1 MTGYIV
7 QRLALFVPTLFLV
20 SLLIFGLMRIVPGDV
35 ALAVLGEDPGTFTQ
49 EDLDE
54 VRKELGLDKPLAVQ
68 YGTWVGDVFKGN
80 FGQSFYYQDQSVA
93 ESLKRAFPRSM
104 ELAVLALVISYLIA
118 IPLGVLSAVKQD
130 SWVDYVSKLFT
141 IGGVALPTSW
151 VAILVLWILVSYFKG
166 ALPPLR
172 YVDLWDDPLTNLHQV
187 IFAALALGYFNIA
200 FATRI
205 TRSSM
210 LEVLRED
217 YIRTARSKGLA
228 EAVVIVRHALKNA
241 FLPVLTVAG
250 FQFSRLIGGAVL
262 VEFIFLIPGMGSLLI
277 DGVNRRD
284 YPMVQSIVL
293 VVAGVVLVVNLIIDL
308 LYAWINPRIRYA

>member
-35 ALAVLGEDPGTFTQ
+35 ALAVLGKDPGTFTQ

-141 IGGVALPTSW
+141 IGGVALPTFW

>member
-7 QRLALFVPTLFLV
+7 HRLALFIPTLLLV
-20 SLLIFGLMRIVPGDV
+20 SLLIFGLMRVVPGDV

-54 VRKELGLDKPLAVQ
+54 VRKELGLDKSLPVQ
-68 YGTWVGDVFKGN
+68 YVTWMRDVLKGN
-80 FGQSFYYQDQSVA
+80 FGQSYYYDQSVA
-93 ESLKRAFPRSM
+93 SSLKRAFPRSM
-104 ELAVLALVISYLIA
+104 ELALLALVISYVIA
-118 IPLGVLSAVKQD
+118 VPLGVLSAVKQD
-130 SWVDYVSKLFT
+130 TWVDYVSKLFT
-141 IGGVALPTSW
+141 LGGVALPTFW

-187 IFAALALGYFNIA
+187 IFAALALGYFNTA

-217 YIRTARSKGLA
+217 YIRTARSKGLT
-228 EAVVIVRHALKNA
+228 EVVVIVRHALKNA
-241 FLPVLTVAG
+241 FLPVMTVAG
-250 FQFSRLIGGAVL
+250 FQLSRLLGGAVL

-293 VVAGVVLVVNLIIDL
+293 VIAGVVLLLNLVIDL
-308 LYAWINPRIRYA
+308 LYAWINPRIRYT

>member
-1 MTGYIV
+1 MTGYIG

-20 SLLIFGLMRIVPGDV
+20 SILIFGLMRIVPGDV
-35 ALAVLGEDPGTFTQ
+35 ALAVLGQDPGTFTQ
-49 EDLDE
+49 EDLDA
-54 VRKELGLDKPLAVQ
+54 VRKELGLDKPLVVQ
-68 YGTWVGDVFKGN
+68 YGTWMGDVFKGN

-104 ELAVLALVISYLIA
+104 ELAVLALVISYAIA

-141 IGGVALPTSW
+141 IGGVALPTFW
-151 VAILVLWILVSYFKG
+151 VAILVLWILVTYFTG

-187 IFAALALGYFNIA
+187 IFAALALGYFNTA

-228 EAVVIVRHALKNA
+228 EVVVIVRHALKNA

-250 FQFSRLIGGAVL
+250 FQLSRLIGGAVL

-293 VVAGVVLVVNLIIDL
+293 VVAAVVLVVNLVIDL
-308 LYAWINPRIRYA
+308 LYAWINPRIRYT

>member
-1 MTGYIV
+1 M
-7 QRLALFVPTLFLV
+7 
-20 SLLIFGLMRIVPGDV
+20 
-35 ALAVLGEDPGTFTQ
+35 
-49 EDLDE
+49 
-54 VRKELGLDKPLAVQ
+54 
-68 YGTWVGDVFKGN
+68 FKGN

-141 IGGVALPTSW
+141 IGGVALPTFW

>member
-1 MTGYIV
+1 MTVYIV
-7 QRLALFVPTLFLV
+7 HRLALFVPTLLLV
-20 SLLIFGLMRIVPGDV
+20 SLLIFGMMRIVPGDV

-54 VRKELGLDKPLAVQ
+54 VRKELGLDKSLPVQ
-68 YGTWVGDVFKGN
+68 YLTWMRDVFKGN
-80 FGQSFYYQDQSVA
+80 FGQSYYYDQPVA
-93 ESLKRAFPRSM
+93 SSLKRAFPRSM
-104 ELAVLALVISYLIA
+104 ELAVLALVISYVIA
-118 IPLGVLSAVKQD
+118 VPLGVLSAVKQD
-130 SWVDYVSKLFT
+130 TWVDYFSKLFT
-141 IGGVALPTSW
+141 LGGVALPTFW

-172 YVDLWDDPLTNLHQV
+172 YVDFWDDPLTNLHQV
-187 IFAALALGYFNIA
+187 IFAALALGYFNTA

-217 YIRTARSKGLA
+217 YIRTARSKGLT
-228 EAVVIVRHALKNA
+228 EVVVIVRHALKNA
-241 FLPVLTVAG
+241 FLPVMTVAG
-250 FQFSRLIGGAVL
+250 FQFSRLLGGAVL

-293 VVAGVVLVVNLIIDL
+293 VIAGVVLLLNLIIDV
-308 LYAWINPRIRYA
+308 LYAWINPRIRYT

>member
-1 MTGYIV
+1 MTVYIAH
-7 QRLALFVPTLFLV
+7 RLALFVPTLLLV
-20 SLLIFGLMRIVPGDV
+20 SLLIFGMMRIVPGDV

-54 VRKELGLDKPLAVQ
+54 VRKELGLDKSLPVQ
-68 YGTWVGDVFKGN
+68 YVTWMGDVFKGN
-80 FGQSFYYQDQSVA
+80 FGQSYYYDQSVA
-93 ESLKRAFPRSM
+93 SSLKRAFPRSM

-118 IPLGVLSAVKQD
+118 VPLGVLSAVKQD
-130 SWVDYVSKLFT
+130 TWVDYFSKLFT
-141 IGGVALPTSW
+141 LGGVALPTFW

-166 ALPPLR
+166 AVPPLR

-187 IFAALALGYFNIA
+187 IFAALALGYFNTA

-217 YIRTARSKGLA
+217 YIRTARSKGLT
-228 EAVVIVRHALKNA
+228 EVVVIVRHALKNA
-241 FLPVLTVAG
+241 FLPVMTVAG
-250 FQFSRLIGGAVL
+250 FQFSRLLGGAVL

-293 VVAGVVLVVNLIIDL
+293 VIAGVVLLLNLIIDI
-308 LYAWINPRIRYA
+308 LYAWVNPRIRYT

>member
-141 IGGVALPTSW
+141 IGGVALPTFW